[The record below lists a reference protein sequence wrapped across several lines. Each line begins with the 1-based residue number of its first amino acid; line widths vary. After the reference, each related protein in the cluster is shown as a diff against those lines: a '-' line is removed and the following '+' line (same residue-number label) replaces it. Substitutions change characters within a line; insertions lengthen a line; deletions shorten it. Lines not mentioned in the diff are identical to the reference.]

1 MCQRSRP
8 PCYGKSTDPP
18 SSPPA
23 TPGSASG
30 SPHFSATP
38 SGRITFGFSSDLNQA
53 TIAALDAMLAW
64 MQRLLGLQK
73 VEALALASVVVNLRV
88 TQVANE
94 VWGVHAVLPHG
105 ALG

>member
-1 MCQRSRP
+1 
-8 PCYGKSTDPP
+8 
-18 SSPPA
+18 
-23 TPGSASG
+23 
-30 SPHFSATP
+30 
-38 SGRITFGFSSDLNQA
+38 
-53 TIAALDAMLAW
+53 MLAW